1 MNNTGTKK
9 VKVLT
14 GKVTSVGMQK
24 TVTVVVE
31 HLFRHPLYKKAVKR
45 HQKFAVHNEI
55 TGIVVGDKVHIRET
69 KPISRRKHFIVVS
82 KAG

>member
-1 MNNTGTKK
+1 MNNTR
-9 VKVLT
+9 V
-14 GKVTSVGMQK
+14 GKVTSIGMQK
-24 TVTVVVE
+24 TITVTVM

-45 HQKFAVHNEI
+45 YRKFAVHNEI
-55 TGIVVGDKVHIRET
+55 AGISVGDKVQIRET

>member
-1 MNNTGTKK
+1 MNNTR
-9 VKVLT
+9 V

-31 HLFRHPLYKKAVKR
+31 HIFRHPLYKKAVKR
-45 HQKFAVHNEI
+45 HHKFAVHNEI
-55 TGIVVGDKVHIRET
+55 AGIAAGDKVQIRET
-69 KPISRRKHFIVVS
+69 KPVSRRKHFIVVA

>member
-1 MNNTGTKK
+1 MTNTRI
-9 VKVLT
+9 
-14 GKVTSVGMQK
+14 GKVTSTAGKK

-45 HQKFAVHNEI
+45 HRKFAVHNEI
-55 TGIVVGDKVHIRET
+55 AGIAVGDKVQIRET
-69 KPISRRKHFIVVS
+69 KPMSRRKHFIVVA

>member
-1 MNNTGTKK
+1 MNNKGTKK
-9 VKVLT
+9 VKVLN

-31 HLFRHPLYKKAVKR
+31 HLFRHPLYKKAVVR
-45 HQKFAVHNEI
+45 RQKFAVHNEI
-55 TGIVVGDKVHIRET
+55 AGISVGDKVQIRET

>member
-1 MNNTGTKK
+1 MSNTQI
-9 VKVLT
+9 
-14 GKVTSVGMQK
+14 GKVTSTAGQK

-31 HLFRHPLYKKAVKR
+31 HTFRHPLYQKAVRR

-55 TGIVVGDKVHIRET
+55 SGIAVGDTVKIRET
-69 KPISRRKHFIVVS
+69 KPISRRKHFIVVA

>member
-1 MNNTGTKK
+1 MNNTRI
-9 VKVLT
+9 
-14 GKVTSVGMQK
+14 GKVTSTSGQK

-55 TGIVVGDKVHIRET
+55 AGIAVGDTVQIRET
-69 KPISRRKHFIVVS
+69 KPISRRKHYIVTS
-82 KAG
+82 KIK

>member
-1 MNNTGTKK
+1 MNNTR
-9 VKVLT
+9 V
-14 GKVTSVGMQK
+14 GKVTSIGMQK

-45 HQKFAVHNEI
+45 HRKFAVHNDI
-55 TGIVVGDKVHIRET
+55 AGISVGDTVLIRET
-69 KPISRRKHFIVVS
+69 KPVSRRKHFVVVS

>member
-1 MNNTGTKK
+1 MNNTR
-9 VKVLT
+9 V

-24 TVTVVVE
+24 TITVVIE

-55 TGIVVGDKVHIRET
+55 AGVAVGDTVRIRET
-69 KPISRRKHFIVVS
+69 RPVSRRKHFIVVS
-82 KAG
+82 KVG